1 MYLKCF
7 LSISLATVETKMQR
21 KIYLFNEGVQSKN
34 VKLRSLLTK
43 GSAKGKKSRLNG
55 KEHTIR

>member
-21 KIYLFNEGVQSKN
+21 KIYLFNESVQSKN
-34 VKLRSLLTK
+34 VKLMQDRFSLK
-43 GSAKGKKSRLNG
+43 AVQKVKNPG
-55 KEHTIR
+55 